1 METRESKLK
10 DFTRSREYLSL
21 EREIIDS
28 VQQVMSREVGN
39 EEDMELMVKLFDKLL
54 AEYQVDPIT
63 REKMFW
69 EVIGT
74 ALKDNVFEEISRAV
88 EKPIED
94 SKYDEA
100 EQIINVRIV
109 AAIKKLSSTI
119 FRNLSKRDFARMILK
134 SKFYSYVPDLAALL
148 KEAGK
153 DKKAKMKVPAGRTE
167 QQTWE
172 IGAGPMNWPEL
183 GQKLKDNRPSLEFQ
197 KLTNALERTWAIPN
211 LEEIAPGLI
220 IEIKNRFGEITVFE
234 ILSKPYSKP
243 NDEDRRKV
251 FVKARIDGTTHEEE
265 QNLVNWGIM
274 PMGENFGSIAGNWKD
289 GFIPSGTWYRKR
301 KKQGSQ

>member
-39 EEDMELMVKLFDKLL
+39 EEDMVLMVKLFDKLL

-63 REKMFW
+63 REKLFW
-69 EVIGT
+69 EVFCPN
-74 ALKDNVFEEISRAV
+74 LKDNVFV
-88 EKPIED
+88 
-94 SKYDEA
+94 
-100 EQIINVRIV
+100 
-109 AAIKKLSSTI
+109 
-119 FRNLSKRDFARMILK
+119 
-134 SKFYSYVPDLAALL
+134 
-148 KEAGK
+148 
-153 DKKAKMKVPAGRTE
+153 
-167 QQTWE
+167 
-172 IGAGPMNWPEL
+172 
-183 GQKLKDNRPSLEFQ
+183 
-197 KLTNALERTWAIPN
+197 
-211 LEEIAPGLI
+211 EIAPGLI